1 MTNNMDNYGFTDYF
15 KNQIELINEDKDDLI
30 PARITEVHKE
40 MYTIIYD
47 NIEKRARLKGS
58 IFYNDKHSIYPAVGD
73 FVLVKGNPYGEDI
86 IHYVLER
93 KSKFSR
99 YDSHYEK
106 EQMVAA
112 NFDHVFI
119 ISSLNYDFNIKRI
132 ERYLAIA
139 WESGANPAIVLT
151 KSDLVDDTE
160 EYSSQIDNIAIGLPI
175 FYISSVTGEGIDE
188 LRKYLKPKETI
199 VFLGSSGVGKSSLV
213 NALAGKEIMKVNDIR
228 EDDSKGRHTTTH
240 RQLITLSNGTM
251 IIDTPGMRE
260 LALWNTQDGLDTT
273 FSEIEELSRLC
284 KFKDCSHN
292 KEPGCAIKS
301 ALTTG
306 ELSHDRWDNYI
317 KLQKEAKFAAKKEQL
332 NLKKKEKLLRKRS

>member
-1 MTNNMDNYGFTDYF
+1 MTNNRDNYGFTDYF

-58 IFYNDKHSIYPAVGD
+58 VFYNDKQSIYPAVGD
-73 FVLVKGNPYGEDI
+73 FVLVKQNPYGEDI
-86 IHYVLER
+86 IHCVLER

-188 LRKYLKPKETI
+188 LKKYLKPKETI

-213 NALAGKEIMKVNDIR
+213 NALAGEEIMKVNDIR

-284 KFKDCSHN
+284 RFKDCSHN

-301 ALTTG
+301 ALATG

-332 NLKKKEKLLRKRS
+332 NIKKKEKLLRKKS